1 MRLFFVLDE
10 SIYHPAFLQEFLQRT
25 RDKVVGAALVTKIP
39 EKNDVERYLLKNWRL
54 FRLGEIVKMGLAK
67 AGMKI
72 KGKSVK
78 AVLKKFGIAFFEVE
92 QDINRK
98 QYLERIAESKPDV
111 IVSSNPLIFGQ
122 EILEIPSICCLNRH
136 SALLPAYRG
145 VLPVFQ
151 AVRKGERFVGA
162 SIHTMQK
169 SVDRGKVLAQ
179 KKVEIKEE
187 DSLHSLYSKCF
198 EASVDALLKAV
209 DKVRKRDFSTVGGN
223 RPSYY
228 SWPIEE
234 QWKEFREKGG
244 RII

>member
-10 SIYHPAFLQEFLQRT
+10 GIYHPMFLSQFLQKT
-25 RDKVVGAALVTKIP
+25 RDRVVGAALVTKIP
-39 EKNDVERYLLKNWRL
+39 EKNDVQGYLLKNWRL
-54 FRLGEIVKMGLAK
+54 FKLSEIVKMGFAK

-72 KGKSVK
+72 RGKSVK
-78 AVLKKFGIAFFEVE
+78 AMLKEFGIPFFEVE

-98 QYLERIAESKPDV
+98 QYIDWIAEKKPDV

-122 EILEIPSICCLNRH
+122 EILKIPSICCLNRH
-136 SALLPAYRG
+136 SALLPSYRG

-151 AVRKGERFVGA
+151 AWRNNEKFVGA

-169 SVDRGKVLAQ
+169 SVDKGKVLAQ
-179 KKVEIKEE
+179 KKVEIKEN

-198 EASVDALLKAV
+198 KASVEALLESL
-209 DKVRKRDFSTVGGN
+209 DKVRKKDFSTVGEN

-228 SWPIEE
+228 SWPTKE
-234 QWKEFREKGG
+234 QWQEFRKRNGK
-244 RII
+244 II

>member
-10 SIYHPAFLQEFLQRT
+10 GIYHPAFLQQFLQRT
-25 RDKVVGAALVTKIP
+25 KDNVVGAALVTKIP
-39 EKNDVERYLLKNWRL
+39 EKNDIEGYLLKNWRL
-54 FRLGEIVKMGLAK
+54 FRPIEIVKMGFAK

-72 KGKSVK
+72 KGRSVK
-78 AVLKKFGIAFFEVE
+78 AVLKSNNIPFFEVE
-92 QDINRK
+92 QDINRR
-98 QYLERIAESKPDV
+98 QYLEKIAESKPDV

-151 AVRKGERFVGA
+151 AYRNKEKFVGA
-162 SIHTMQK
+162 SVHTMQK
-169 SVDRGKVLAQ
+169 SVDKGKVLAQ
-179 KKVEIKEE
+179 KKVEIKEN

-198 EASVDALLKAV
+198 KASVEVLLEAL
-209 DKVRKRDFSTVGGN
+209 DKVRKRDFSTVGEN

-228 SWPIEE
+228 SWPTKE
-234 QWKEFREKGG
+234 QWQEFRKKGG